1 MPKAKEAKE
10 KKSTRLSAK
19 KRKCRHCENSFS
31 TRVIEEHENSCSSK
45 QEISQGFE
53 ELAQTF
59 NAQPSLSTGFVD
71 ESNFAEGLLG
81 GLTLPEATMMPS
93 DAGSMDLDP
102 GAYPPD
108 ADAPQPNWMPQ
119 IDDIKVEYHPKS
131 HRPTKFY
138 HLDDYA
144 AQEGRPAEEPVTDQ
158 EPWKP
163 FRTRLDFEIA
173 ELMLD
178 SHLNVGQSSVLLSLI
193 RKAIAQPA
201 DFTLSSTDELEKFW
215 TAALDY
221 KAEEI
226 EFQVSTRP
234 IWSWIEDIV
243 DNGNIV
249 PLFKWDAEHRYR
261 YNGSKW
267 ERFINEPCTADD
279 WWNIQVNKSRL
290 SSFGTAKGYPVF
302 AQCTNLP
309 ADIRNGKGTG
319 GGRLVGWLPIVSFRQ
334 VQILHQVTE
343 DAGETRKKG
352 YVNFKHIVWHKS
364 LYEILDSIWLHGK
377 TGFLKTCGDN
387 IARWLWPIILI
398 LSADYEEQCIMTLIH
413 GLGSNGPCPVCL
425 VPPDELADLSKTFN
439 LRTKENM
446 MKIYKQA
453 QELNATDKEELLKIY
468 GLRDVENVFW
478 DFKYC
483 DPYQATSW
491 DGLHAH
497 DSSLFGA
504 HILPEL
510 KCLVDVLGKEY
521 AKLLD
526 TQVDKTPRW
535 SGLNHFREVMKM
547 DFTDGG
553 KFSDIA
559 KLVLF
564 AAYNILTKDDY
575 LELHMYTSLS
585 LHSESTIEA
594 GEKALL
600 AFEIARQEYSRVS
613 PTKNWHFIK
622 AHSHKHVFNDIMRKG
637 VTRNFSTKPNEK
649 AHSPLKDFYQLMT
662 NFKNFGVQI
671 LKLNEKDV
679 ISTMIREQITILD
692 ELAHRKLEEEVNN
705 STRKHHL
712 IGTEHVS
719 LSSALAPCTQLGKG
733 LTSIFC
739 TRIDVG
745 LYDEVSLYQALHV
758 SYESMVSWGITT
770 DIVHAHPNF
779 YNSPRYDCVLVD
791 AGQGKHFFAR
801 LLYIFGIFVESE
813 VQYLALILPF
823 DVPIPR
829 IEQPRATF
837 IHIESIVHGALL
849 IPAHDSQEYSDEFL
863 VFDQLD
869 EDFWMRM
876 KSLQLAVSLNL

>member
-1 MPKAKEAKE
+1 M
-10 KKSTRLSAK
+10 
-19 KRKCRHCENSFS
+19 
-31 TRVIEEHENSCSSK
+31 
-45 QEISQGFE
+45 
-53 ELAQTF
+53 
-59 NAQPSLSTGFVD
+59 
-71 ESNFAEGLLG
+71 
-81 GLTLPEATMMPS
+81 
-93 DAGSMDLDP
+93 
-102 GAYPPD
+102 
-108 ADAPQPNWMPQ
+108 Q

-215 TAALDY
+215 TAARETRGTGFEHKSVKVDY

-249 PLFKWDAEHRYR
+249 PLFKWDAERRYR

-279 WWNIQVNKSRL
+279 WWNIQSALPDNASPVFIIIYADKSRL

-302 AQCTNLP
+302 GSAQTFQLTFAMARGP
-309 ADIRNGKGTG
+309 GFLWHLR
-319 GGRLVGWLPIVSFRQ
+319 

-468 GLRDVENVFW
+468 ECFW

-497 DSSLFGA
+497 DSGLFGA

-564 AAYNILTKDDY
+564 AAYNILTKDESPEGYAILQLLRSY

-622 AHSHKHVFNDIMRKG
+622 AHI
-637 VTRNFSTKPNEK
+637 TRNFSTKPNEK

-719 LSSALAPCTQLGKG
+719 LSSALAPCTVEFIETNLGKG

-745 LYDEVSLYQALHV
+745 LYDEVSPYQALHV
-758 SYESMVSWGITT
+758 SYESVVSWGITT
-770 DIVHAHPNF
+770 DIVRAHPNF

-829 IEQPRATF
+829 IEQPRGDQDLQFTRATF
-837 IHIESIVHGALL
+837 IHIESIVRGALL
-849 IPAHDSQEYSDEFL
+849 IPAHDSQEYGDEFL

>member
-1 MPKAKEAKE
+1 
-10 KKSTRLSAK
+10 
-19 KRKCRHCENSFS
+19 
-31 TRVIEEHENSCSSK
+31 
-45 QEISQGFE
+45 
-53 ELAQTF
+53 
-59 NAQPSLSTGFVD
+59 
-71 ESNFAEGLLG
+71 
-81 GLTLPEATMMPS
+81 
-93 DAGSMDLDP
+93 
-102 GAYPPD
+102 
-108 ADAPQPNWMPQ
+108 MPQ

-144 AQEGRPAEEPVTDQ
+144 AQEGRPAEEPVADQ

-215 TAALDY
+215 TAARETRGTGFEHKSVKVDY

-249 PLFKWDAEHRYR
+249 PLFKWDAERRYR

-279 WWNIQVNKSRL
+279 WWNIQSALPDNASPVFIIIYADKSRL

-302 AQCTNLP
+302 ARCANLP

-319 GGRLVGWLPIVSFRQ
+319 GGRLVGWLPIV
-334 VQILHQVTE
+334 TE

-352 YVNFKHIVWHKS
+352 YVNFKRIVWHKS
-364 LYEILDSIWLHGK
+364 LYEILDSIRLHGK

-387 IARWLWPIILI
+387 IVRWLWPIILI
-398 LSADYEEQCIMTLIH
+398 LSADYEEQCVMTLIR

-497 DSSLFGA
+497 DSGLFGA

-510 KCLVDVLGKEY
+510 KRLVDVLGKEY

-564 AAYNILTKDDY
+564 AAYNILTKDESPEGYAILQLLRSY

-719 LSSALAPCTQLGKG
+719 LSSALAPCTVEFIETKLGPGDNAFKDFRKRLGKG

-745 LYDEVSLYQALHV
+745 LYDEVSPYQALHV
-758 SYESMVSWGITT
+758 SYESVVSWGITT
-770 DIVHAHPNF
+770 DIVRAHPNF

-829 IEQPRATF
+829 IEQPRGDQDLQFTRVRGRPRSKATF
-837 IHIESIVHGALL
+837 IHIESIVRGALL
-849 IPAHDSQEYSDEFL
+849 IPAHDSQEYGDEFL

>member
-10 KKSTRLSAK
+10 KKSTQLSAK

-53 ELAQTF
+53 ELVQTF
-59 NAQPSLSTGFVD
+59 KYPDAQPSLSTGFVD
-71 ESNFAEGLLG
+71 ESNFAEGLLV
-81 GLTLPEATMMPS
+81 LLSQEPEATMMPS

-131 HRPTKFY
+131 HHPTKFY

-144 AQEGRPAEEPVTDQ
+144 AQEGQPAEEPVADQ

-163 FRTRLDFEIA
+163 FRTHLDFEIA

-193 RKAIAQPA
+193 RKAIAQLA

-215 TAALDY
+215 TAARETWGTGFEHKSVKVDY
-221 KAEEI
+221 KAKEI
-226 EFQVSTRP
+226 EFQVSTHP
-234 IWSWIEDIV
+234 IWSWIEDII

-249 PLFKWDAEHRYR
+249 PLFKWDAERCYR

-279 WWNIQVNKSRL
+279 WWNIQSALPDNASPVFIIIYADKSCL

-302 AQCTNLP
+302 ARCANLP

-319 GGRLVGWLPIVSFRQ
+319 GGCLVGWLPI
-334 VQILHQVTE
+334 VTE

-398 LSADYEEQCIMTLIH
+398 LSADYKEQCVMTLIC

-439 LRTKENM
+439 LQTKENM

-497 DSSLFGA
+497 DSGLFGA

-521 AKLLD
+521 VKLLD
-526 TQVDKTPRW
+526 TQ
-535 SGLNHFREVMKM
+535 
-547 DFTDGG
+547 
-553 KFSDIA
+553 
-559 KLVLF
+559 
-564 AAYNILTKDDY
+564 
-575 LELHMYTSLS
+575 
-585 LHSESTIEA
+585 
-594 GEKALL
+594 
-600 AFEIARQEYSRVS
+600 
-613 PTKNWHFIK
+613 
-622 AHSHKHVFNDIMRKG
+622 
-637 VTRNFSTKPNEK
+637 
-649 AHSPLKDFYQLMT
+649 
-662 NFKNFGVQI
+662 
-671 LKLNEKDV
+671 
-679 ISTMIREQITILD
+679 
-692 ELAHRKLEEEVNN
+692 
-705 STRKHHL
+705 
-712 IGTEHVS
+712 
-719 LSSALAPCTQLGKG
+719 
-733 LTSIFC
+733 
-739 TRIDVG
+739 
-745 LYDEVSLYQALHV
+745 
-758 SYESMVSWGITT
+758 
-770 DIVHAHPNF
+770 
-779 YNSPRYDCVLVD
+779 
-791 AGQGKHFFAR
+791 
-801 LLYIFGIFVESE
+801 
-813 VQYLALILPF
+813 
-823 DVPIPR
+823 
-829 IEQPRATF
+829 
-837 IHIESIVHGALL
+837 
-849 IPAHDSQEYSDEFL
+849 
-863 VFDQLD
+863 
-869 EDFWMRM
+869 
-876 KSLQLAVSLNL
+876 